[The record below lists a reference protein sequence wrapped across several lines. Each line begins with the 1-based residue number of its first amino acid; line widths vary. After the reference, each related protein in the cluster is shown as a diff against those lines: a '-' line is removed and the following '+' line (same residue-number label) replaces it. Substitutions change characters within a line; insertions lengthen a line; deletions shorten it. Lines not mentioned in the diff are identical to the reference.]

1 MNRTEIIFQ
10 LIAKIKKGEL
20 SDSLLQDLEEMLLTP
35 PNKEIQEDNYD
46 EYLMS
51 INEIGDESVLN
62 D

>member
-20 SDSLLQDLEEMLLTP
+20 NDSLLQDLEEMLLTP
-35 PNKEIQEDNYD
+35 PNEIQEDSYD
-46 EYLMS
+46 EYLIG
-51 INEIGDESVLN
+51 INEIGDESELN